1 MTVHKGTTPPYTIT
15 PAILNL
21 VARIDET
28 IGGMDEAAVQA
39 DIRLRRINRIRSIH
53 GSLAIEGNT
62 LSEDEITTIVEGQR
76 VIAPAREIREA
87 RNAIDVYDQ
96 YQLWNPES
104 QDDLLKAH
112 ELLMVHLIETAGRY
126 RNRGVGVIGGGEVHH
141 VAPHANRVP
150 MLMSNLLSWLKDSEG
165 HPLITS
171 SVFHYEFE
179 FIHPFEDGN
188 GRMGRLWQTLILTR
202 WKSIFSLAPVES
214 LVYARQRA
222 YYEAIRA
229 STARVDSAPFI
240 EFMLQAILEAVLEI
254 ASTDQESDHLTDQ
267 VIRLLGELRN
277 GPSGASKLMAAL
289 GLSHRPT
296 FRKNYI
302 RPALDAGLIEMTNPQ
317 VPTAR
322 NQKYRLTARGRSQAA
337 VL

>member
-21 VARIDET
+21 VARIGET

-39 DIRLRRINRIRSIH
+39 DFRLRRINRIRSIH

-62 LSEDEITTIVEGQR
+62 LSEDEITTILEGQR
-76 VIAPAREIREA
+76 VIASAREIREA

-104 QDDLLKAH
+104 QDDLLKAY
-112 ELLMVHLIETAGRY
+112 ELLMVHLIETPGRY

-141 VAPHANRVP
+141 VAPQANRVP

-202 WKSIFSLAPVES
+202 WKSIFSLASVES
-214 LVYARQRA
+214 LVYARQQA

-277 GPSGASKLMAAL
+277 RTMWRIETYGSTRIVASADV
-289 GLSHRPT
+289 S
-296 FRKNYI
+296 
-302 RPALDAGLIEMTNPQ
+302 E
-317 VPTAR
+317 
-322 NQKYRLTARGRSQAA
+322 
-337 VL
+337 